1 MSEDIFIAQSSPADA
16 IVGPLHTVTYITSD
30 KNSVEKAFL
39 QGYGLDTT
47 GWVTP
52 SAEQR
57 QSLDPYFG
65 FSGSDHWETC
75 GYLKYGSGA
84 NVQVRVIHVDANTP
98 AIRPELNGFYTG
110 GVTISFP
117 INDMAKHEQS
127 MADLGMPSTMGVK
140 EMEFAGANGET
151 YISGE
156 IVYPAPENVYLLGV
170 KRPDIFVPVGPVDPE
185 TDIGGAAYSARNAAN
200 SDAVVEFL
208 DTVLGYE
215 IRRDM
220 EFEVG
225 EESALLMPQGARE
238 RFVQAFAP
246 GSQTGYLVLMDH
258 YENNI
263 SSDTPHLGTPYRG
276 ISMWSFMSEDL
287 DVVYQRSLRA
297 GTEIIAPPGDIES
310 PFMPGTKTLLLKD
323 PSGFPIEICQIPAA

>member
-1 MSEDIFIAQSSPADA
+1 MSEDIFIPDSTPEDA
-16 IVGPLHTVTYITSD
+16 IVGPLHTVTYVTSD
-30 KNSVEKAFL
+30 KSGVEKALL

-47 GWVTP
+47 GWMTP

-57 QSLDPYFG
+57 QTLDPYFG
-65 FSGSDHWETC
+65 FSASDDWETC
-75 GYLKYGSGA
+75 GFLKYGSGS
-84 NVQVRVIHVDANTP
+84 NVQVRVIHVDASTP

-117 INDMAKHEQS
+117 INDMAKHEKT
-127 MADLGMPSTMGVK
+127 MAGLGLPSTMGVK
-140 EMEFAGANGET
+140 EMEFSGPNGET

-156 IVYPAPENVYLLGV
+156 IVYPAPENIYLLGV

-185 TDIGGAAYSARNAAN
+185 NDIGGAAYSARNAAN

-208 DTVLGYE
+208 DKVLGYE

-225 EESALLMPQGARE
+225 EESALLMPQGAKE

-246 GSQTGYLVLMDH
+246 GSQTGYLVIMDH

-263 SSDTPHLGTPYRG
+263 SSDAPHLGTPYRG
-276 ISMWSFMSEDL
+276 ISMWSFMSNNL
-287 DVVYQRSLRA
+287 DEVYQRAQAEGAEVIS
-297 GTEIIAPPGDIES
+297 TPSCIAS
-310 PFMPGTKTLLLKD
+310 PFMPGSRTLLLKD
-323 PSGFPIEICQIPAA
+323 PSGFPIEICESTNS